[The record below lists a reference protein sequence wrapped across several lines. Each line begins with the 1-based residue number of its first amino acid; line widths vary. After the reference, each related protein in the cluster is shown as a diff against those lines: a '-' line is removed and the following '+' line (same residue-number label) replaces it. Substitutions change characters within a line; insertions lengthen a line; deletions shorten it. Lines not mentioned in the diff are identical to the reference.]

1 MAPSLRHLWRPIDSV
16 LGKADHSEAAAGIP
30 PWAWGEQLS
39 LGNCI
44 PLSVSLLINDK
55 GGSLVVVG
63 VPKTVF
69 CKPFDLKNHYKG
81 SWVERAVSLAMGRR
95 MVYELMFTF
104 IVNLTR
110 FGVTAGAGGAHTC
123 GCICKGDSRR
133 FYADQGS
140 YTQLILQPHARPFCE
155 TCLWLCST
163 DCWLFPPYSLVVIL
177 NPALTIHSD

>member
-1 MAPSLRHLWRPIDSV
+1 MLLIIEDWALKASISSWTQRDCNQKNIIRSMAPSLRHLWRPIDSV

-95 MVYELMFTF
+95 M
-104 IVNLTR
+104 
-110 FGVTAGAGGAHTC
+110 
-123 GCICKGDSRR
+123 
-133 FYADQGS
+133 
-140 YTQLILQPHARPFCE
+140 
-155 TCLWLCST
+155 
-163 DCWLFPPYSLVVIL
+163 SL
-177 NPALTIHSD
+177 